1 MKLAPLLLLLAAC
14 ACAPRATPDGAS
26 AAGAASQ
33 HTVFAVRYATLPQ
46 YPVRSLVVG
55 ADPARRLDLA
65 MMVWVI
71 RGVPG
76 STVLVDAGFYR
87 EKFITQRRPGRLVSP
102 SQAPARLGARPE
114 DVTDVIVTHVH
125 WDHADGV
132 DLFPNARV
140 WIQREEYEHHVGPD
154 GQVLASAVDALDAEM
169 LARLEAA
176 GRVTLVDG
184 DAREILPG
192 ITVHTGG
199 KHTWESQH
207 VSVRTARGTVVL
219 ASDNAYLYEN
229 LELRRPIAQ
238 TLDSLSN
245 LAAQRRM
252 LEMASEPRLV
262 VPGHD
267 ALVFERFPGRGRVA
281 EIR

>member
-1 MKLAPLLLLLAAC
+1 
-14 ACAPRATPDGAS
+14 
-26 AAGAASQ
+26 
-33 HTVFAVRYATLPQ
+33 VYAVRYATLPQ

-76 STVLVDAGFYR
+76 RTVLVDAGFYR
-87 EKFITQRRPGRLVSP
+87 DKFVMQRRPTDYTR
-102 SQAPARLGARPE
+102 PAEALAELGIRPE

-140 WIQREEYEHHVGPD
+140 WIQREEYEHHVGPS
-154 GQVLASAVDALDAEM
+154 GQVLATAVDELDAEM
-169 LARLEAA
+169 FAA
-176 GRVTLVDG
+176 LKATGRVMLIEG
-184 DAREILPG
+184 DAQEILPG
-192 ITVHTGG
+192 ITVYTGG
-199 KHTWESQH
+199 KHTWQSQY
-207 VSVRTARGTVVL
+207 VGVRTARGVVVV

-252 LEMASEPRLV
+252 LELASETRLV

-267 ALVFERFPGRGRVA
+267 ALVFERFPARGRVA